1 MLGGSRR
8 GGSASLNNSSE
19 GLQVRESLIHCRC
32 RVRQGL
38 RDEVLCRRE
47 GLISCF
53 PFQRGEDFLSSWS
66 APISRVVVGLGSKGE
81 SVV

>member
-19 GLQVRESLIHCRC
+19 GLQVRESLVHCRC
-32 RVRQGL
+32 QGL
-38 RDEVLCRRE
+38 RDEVLCYRE

-66 APISRVVVGLGSKGE
+66 APISRMVMGLGSKGE
-81 SVV
+81 NVV